1 MAISRYLLRL
11 LWVAATV
18 SLVSCIDG
26 REEIWLNADGSG
38 RADIRYSLPASAAA
52 FQGGE
57 AGIRRMIGGFLNNT
71 PAIASS
77 SYEVTTEEDR
87 LKIRVRASFDS
98 AMDLKEIAGGNS
110 LEQLPS
116 SAANLA
122 GEVTVNLRGLSVDFS
137 RTISAGKALP
147 GSVFMPASNFE
158 GRNLTYI
165 VHLPAAA
172 TETNATRVEDGG
184 RTLVWS
190 FPLSQAIKSPVITR
204 FKARIPIRTRLLAFA
219 IAGTLA
225 LGFLALLG
233 IWKLRRMKRAERG

>member
-57 AGIRRMIGGFLNNT
+57 AGVRRMIGDFLNNT
-71 PAIASS
+71 PAIAASG
-77 SYEVTTEEDR
+77 YEVTTEADR

-98 AMDLKEIAGGNS
+98 ALDLKEIAEGNS
-110 LEQLPS
+110 LEKLPS
-116 SAANLA
+116 SAGNLA
-122 GEVTVNLRGLSVDFS
+122 GEVKVNVRGLTVDFC
-137 RTISAGKALP
+137 RTISAGKVLP
-147 GSVFMPASNFE
+147 GSAFMPASNFE

-184 RTLVWS
+184 RTLVWE
-190 FPLSQAIKSPVITR
+190 FPLAQAIKSPAITR
-204 FKARIPIRTRLLAFA
+204 FKTRMPIPSWLLASACAAALSTGLLAF
-219 IAGTLA
+219 
-225 LGFLALLG
+225 FG
-233 IWKLRRMKRAERG
+233 IRKLRTAWQTGR